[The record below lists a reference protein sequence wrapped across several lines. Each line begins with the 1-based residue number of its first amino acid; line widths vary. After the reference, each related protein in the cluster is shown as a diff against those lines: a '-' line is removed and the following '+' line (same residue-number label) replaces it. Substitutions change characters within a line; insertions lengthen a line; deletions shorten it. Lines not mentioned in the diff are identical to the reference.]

1 MSKLNKQKFI
11 SDLEAKCGREVVKIT
26 RQIID
31 FSANHSEDLSW
42 GRGDEHG
49 TMTFRCMSD
58 MGLLPLFHIN
68 SDGNIN
74 LQINFLRNKEIPKM
88 VLRDMVVKLE
98 SNLLREYDPEMY
110 PVDSFEPIED
120 LFNTKSQVTKFLKTI
135 EGCVYRLK
143 Q

>member
-1 MSKLNKQKFI
+1 MSKWNKQTFI
-11 SDLEAKCGREVVKIT
+11 SDLEEKCSREVVKTI
-26 RQIID
+26 RKIID
-31 FSANHSEDLSW
+31 FSEEYSENLSW
-42 GRGDEHG
+42 GRGEEHG

-98 SNLLREYDPEMY
+98 SNLLREYDTEMY
-110 PVDSFEPIED
+110 PIDSFEPVED
-120 LFNTKSQVTKFLKTI
+120 LFNTKSQVTKFLKTM

>member
-1 MSKLNKQKFI
+1 MSKWNKQSFI
-11 SDLEAKCGREVVKIT
+11 SDLEEKCSREVVKTT
-26 RQIID
+26 RQLID
-31 FSANHSEDLSW
+31 FSEKHSESLSW
-42 GRGDEHG
+42 GRGEEHG

-98 SNLLREYDPEMY
+98 SNLLREYDTEMY
-110 PVDSFEPIED
+110 PIDSFEPVED
-120 LFNTKSQVTKFLKTI
+120 LFNTKSQVIKFLKTI

>member
-1 MSKLNKQKFI
+1 MSKWNKQKFI
-11 SDLEAKCGREVVKIT
+11 SDLEEKCSREVVKIT
-26 RQIID
+26 TQIID
-31 FSANHSEDLSW
+31 FSEKHSEHLSW
-42 GRGDEHG
+42 GRGEEHG
-49 TMTFRCMSD
+49 TMTFRCFSD

-98 SNLLREYDPEMY
+98 SNLLREYDTEMY
-110 PVDSFEPIED
+110 PVDSFEPVED
-120 LFNTKSQVTKFLKTI
+120 LFNTKSQVIKFLKTI

>member
-1 MSKLNKQKFI
+1 
-11 SDLEAKCGREVVKIT
+11 
-26 RQIID
+26 
-31 FSANHSEDLSW
+31 
-42 GRGDEHG
+42 
-49 TMTFRCMSD
+49 MTFRCMSD

-74 LQINFLRNKEIPKM
+74 LQINFLRNKNIPKM

-98 SNLLREYDPEMY
+98 SNLLREYDTEMY
-110 PVDSFEPIED
+110 PIDSFEPVED
-120 LFNTKSQVTKFLKTI
+120 LFNTKSQVIKFLKTI

>member
-1 MSKLNKQKFI
+1 MSKWNKQSFI
-11 SDLEAKCGREVVKIT
+11 SDLEEKCSREVVKTI
-26 RQIID
+26 RKIID
-31 FSANHSEDLSW
+31 FSEKHSQNISW
-42 GRGDEHG
+42 GRGEEHG

-98 SNLLREYDPEMY
+98 SNLLREYDTEMY
-110 PVDSFEPIED
+110 PIDSFEPVED
-120 LFNTKSQVTKFLKTI
+120 LFNTKSQVIKFLKTI

>member
-1 MSKLNKQKFI
+1 MSKWNKEKFI
-11 SDLEAKCGREVVKIT
+11 GDLEEKCSREVVKIT
-26 RQIID
+26 GQIID
-31 FSANHSEDLSW
+31 FSEKYSEHLSW

-98 SNLLREYDPEMY
+98 SNLLREYDTEMY
-110 PVDSFEPIED
+110 PVDSFEPVED
-120 LFNTKSQVTKFLKTI
+120 LFNTKSQVIIFLKTI

>member
-1 MSKLNKQKFI
+1 MSKWNKQTFI
-11 SDLEAKCGREVVKIT
+11 SDLEEKCSREVVKTI
-26 RQIID
+26 RKIIE
-31 FSANHSEDLSW
+31 FSEKYSENLSW
-42 GRGDEHG
+42 GRGEEHG

-98 SNLLREYDPEMY
+98 SNLLREYDTEMY
-110 PVDSFEPIED
+110 PIDSFEPVED
-120 LFNTKSQVTKFLKTI
+120 LFNTKSQVIKFLKTI

>member
-1 MSKLNKQKFI
+1 MSKWNKQSFI
-11 SDLEAKCGREVVKIT
+11 SDLEEKCSREVVKTT

-31 FSANHSEDLSW
+31 FSEKHSENLSW
-42 GRGDEHG
+42 GRGEDHG
-49 TMTFRCMSD
+49 TMTFRCMLD

-74 LQINFLRNKEIPKM
+74 LQINFLRNKNIPKM

-98 SNLLREYDPEMY
+98 SNLLREYDTEMY
-110 PVDSFEPIED
+110 PIDSFEPVED
-120 LFNTKSQVTKFLKTI
+120 LFNTKSQVIKFLKTI

>member
-1 MSKLNKQKFI
+1 MSKWNKQSFI
-11 SDLEAKCGREVVKIT
+11 SDLEEKCSREVVKTI
-26 RQIID
+26 RKIID
-31 FSANHSEDLSW
+31 FSEKHSENLSW
-42 GRGDEHG
+42 GRGEDHG

-74 LQINFLRNKEIPKM
+74 LQINFLRSKNIPKM

-98 SNLLREYDPEMY
+98 SNLLREYDTEMY
-110 PVDSFEPIED
+110 PIDSFEPVED
-120 LFNTKSQVTKFLKTI
+120 LFNTKSQVIKFLKTI

>member
-1 MSKLNKQKFI
+1 M
-11 SDLEAKCGREVVKIT
+11 
-26 RQIID
+26 D
-31 FSANHSEDLSW
+31 FSEKHSENLSW
-42 GRGDEHG
+42 GRGEDHG

-110 PVDSFEPIED
+110 PIDSFEPIED

>member
-1 MSKLNKQKFI
+1 MSKWSKQSFI
-11 SDLEAKCGREVVKIT
+11 SDLEEKCSREVVKTT
-26 RQIID
+26 RKIID
-31 FSANHSEDLSW
+31 FSEKHSENLSW
-42 GRGDEHG
+42 GRGEDHG

-74 LQINFLRNKEIPKM
+74 LQINFLRNKNIPKM

-98 SNLLREYDPEMY
+98 SNLLREYDTEMY
-110 PVDSFEPIED
+110 PIDSFEPVED
-120 LFNTKSQVTKFLKTI
+120 LFNTKSQVIKFLKTI

>member
-1 MSKLNKQKFI
+1 MSKWNKQSFI
-11 SDLEAKCGREVVKIT
+11 SDLEEKCSREVVKTI
-26 RQIID
+26 RKIID
-31 FSANHSEDLSW
+31 FSEKYSENLSW
-42 GRGDEHG
+42 GRGEEHG

-74 LQINFLRNKEIPKM
+74 LQINFLRNKNIPKM

-98 SNLLREYDPEMY
+98 SNLLREYDTEMY
-110 PVDSFEPIED
+110 PIDSFEPVED
-120 LFNTKSQVTKFLKTI
+120 LFNTKSQVIKFLKTI

>member
-1 MSKLNKQKFI
+1 MSKWSKQSFI
-11 SDLEAKCGREVVKIT
+11 SDLEEKCSREVVKTT
-26 RQIID
+26 RKIID
-31 FSANHSEDLSW
+31 FSEKHSENLSW
-42 GRGDEHG
+42 GRGEDHG

-74 LQINFLRNKEIPKM
+74 LQINFLRNKNIPKM

-98 SNLLREYDPEMY
+98 SNLLREYDTEMY
-110 PVDSFEPIED
+110 PIDSFEPIED
-120 LFNTKSQVTKFLKTI
+120 LFNTKSQVIKFLKTI

>member
-1 MSKLNKQKFI
+1 MSKWNRQKFI
-11 SDLEAKCGREVVKIT
+11 IDLEENCSREVVKIT
-26 RQIID
+26 SQIID
-31 FSANHSEDLSW
+31 FSEEHSKHLTW
-42 GRGDEHG
+42 GRGEEHG
-49 TMTFRCMSD
+49 TMTFRCTSD
-58 MGLLPLFHIN
+58 MGILPLFHIN
-68 SDGNIN
+68 SGGNIN

-110 PVDSFEPIED
+110 PIDSFAPIED
-120 LFNTKSQVTKFLKTI
+120 LFNTKTQVTKFLKTI

>member
-1 MSKLNKQKFI
+1 MSKWSKQSFI
-11 SDLEAKCGREVVKIT
+11 SDLEEKCSREVVKTT
-26 RQIID
+26 RKIID
-31 FSANHSEDLSW
+31 FSEKHSENLSW
-42 GRGDEHG
+42 GRGEDHG

-98 SNLLREYDPEMY
+98 SNLLREYDTEMY
-110 PVDSFEPIED
+110 PVDSFEPVED

>member
-1 MSKLNKQKFI
+1 MSKWNKQKFI
-11 SDLEAKCGREVVKIT
+11 IDLEENCSREVVKIT
-26 RQIID
+26 SQIID
-31 FSANHSEDLSW
+31 FSEKHSEHLTW
-42 GRGDEHG
+42 GRGEEHG
-49 TMTFRCMSD
+49 TMTFRCTSD
-58 MGLLPLFHIN
+58 MGILPLFHIN
-68 SDGNIN
+68 SGGNIN

-110 PVDSFEPIED
+110 PIDSFEPIED
-120 LFNTKSQVTKFLKTI
+120 LFNTKSQVIKFLKTI

>member
-1 MSKLNKQKFI
+1 MSKWNKQNFI
-11 SDLEAKCGREVVKIT
+11 SDLEEQCSREVVKIA

-31 FSANHSEDLSW
+31 FSEKHSEHLSW

-98 SNLLREYDPEMY
+98 SNLLREYDTEMY
-110 PVDSFEPIED
+110 PVDSFEPVED
-120 LFNTKSQVTKFLKTI
+120 LFNTKSQVTKFLKTM

>member
-1 MSKLNKQKFI
+1 MSKWSKQSFI
-11 SDLEAKCGREVVKIT
+11 SDLEEKCSREVVKTT
-26 RQIID
+26 RKIID
-31 FSANHSEDLSW
+31 FSEKHSENLSW
-42 GRGDEHG
+42 GRGEDHG

-74 LQINFLRNKEIPKM
+74 LQINFLRSKNIPKM

-98 SNLLREYDPEMY
+98 SNLLREYDTEMY
-110 PVDSFEPIED
+110 PIDSFEPVED
-120 LFNTKSQVTKFLKTI
+120 LFNTKSQVIKFLKTI

>member
-1 MSKLNKQKFI
+1 MSKWNKQSFI
-11 SDLEAKCGREVVKIT
+11 SDLEEKCSREVVKT
-26 RQIID
+26 SRQIID
-31 FSANHSEDLSW
+31 FSEKHSENLSW
-42 GRGDEHG
+42 GRGEDHG

-74 LQINFLRNKEIPKM
+74 LQINFLRNKNIPKM

-98 SNLLREYDPEMY
+98 SNLLREYDTEMY
-110 PVDSFEPIED
+110 PIDSFEPVED
-120 LFNTKSQVTKFLKTI
+120 LFNTKSQVIKFLKTI

>member
-1 MSKLNKQKFI
+1 MSKWSKQSFI
-11 SDLEAKCGREVVKIT
+11 SDLEEKGSREVVKTT
-26 RQIID
+26 RKIID
-31 FSANHSEDLSW
+31 FSEKHSENLSW
-42 GRGDEHG
+42 GRGEDHG

-74 LQINFLRNKEIPKM
+74 LQINFLRNKNIPKM

-98 SNLLREYDPEMY
+98 SNLLREYDTEMY
-110 PVDSFEPIED
+110 PIDSFEPVED
-120 LFNTKSQVTKFLKTI
+120 LFNTKSQVIKFLKTI

>member
-1 MSKLNKQKFI
+1 MSKWSKQSFI
-11 SDLEAKCGREVVKIT
+11 SDLEEKCSREVVKTI
-26 RQIID
+26 RKIID
-31 FSANHSEDLSW
+31 FSEKYSENLSW
-42 GRGDEHG
+42 GRGEEHG

-74 LQINFLRNKEIPKM
+74 LQINFLRNKNIPKM

-98 SNLLREYDPEMY
+98 SNLLREYDTEMY
-110 PVDSFEPIED
+110 PIDSFEPVED
-120 LFNTKSQVTKFLKTI
+120 LFNTKSQVIKFLKTI

>member
-1 MSKLNKQKFI
+1 MSKWNKQSFI
-11 SDLEAKCGREVVKIT
+11 SDLEEKCSREVVKTI

-31 FSANHSEDLSW
+31 FSEIHSQNISR
-42 GRGDEHG
+42 GRGEEHG

-98 SNLLREYDPEMY
+98 SNLLREYDTEMY
-110 PVDSFEPIED
+110 PIDSFEPVED
-120 LFNTKSQVTKFLKTI
+120 LFNTKSQVIKFLKTI

>member
-1 MSKLNKQKFI
+1 MSKWNKQKFI
-11 SDLEAKCGREVVKIT
+11 SDLEVNCGREVVKIT
-26 RQIID
+26 SQIID
-31 FSANHSEDLSW
+31 FSEKHSKHLTW
-42 GRGDEHG
+42 GRGEEHG
-49 TMTFRCMSD
+49 TMTFRCTSD
-58 MGLLPLFHIN
+58 MGILPLFHIN
-68 SDGNIN
+68 SGGNIN

-110 PVDSFEPIED
+110 PIDSFEPIED

>member
-1 MSKLNKQKFI
+1 MSKWNKQSFI
-11 SDLEAKCGREVVKIT
+11 SDLEEKCSREVVKTT
-26 RQIID
+26 RKIID
-31 FSANHSEDLSW
+31 FSEKHSENLSW
-42 GRGDEHG
+42 GRGEDHG

-74 LQINFLRNKEIPKM
+74 LQINFLRNKNIPKM

-98 SNLLREYDPEMY
+98 SNLLREYDTEMY
-110 PVDSFEPIED
+110 PIDSFEPVED
-120 LFNTKSQVTKFLKTI
+120 LFNTKSQVIKFLKTI